1 MLLQRAEVTFDSVC
15 GVTKIPHL
23 LIVVANVSVEDR
35 LQDDDDDDDDD
46 GEPWLSYSTLALSLF

>member
-23 LIVVANVSVEDR
+23 LIVVANASVEDR
-35 LQDDDDDDDDD
+35 LQDDHDDDDD

>member
-1 MLLQRAEVTFDSVC
+1 MLLQRAEVTFDSVCC

-23 LIVVANVSVEDR
+23 LIVVANASVEDQ
-35 LQDDDDDDDDD
+35 LQDDDDDNDD